1 MSDPRITHVVPPRV
15 PRRRVLVTL
24 LSAAGVVVL
33 PSCGG
38 GGGGGDAVVGG
49 GGGGVDTGGT
59 GSFMAGRIAGFGS
72 IIVNGVRFDDRGA
85 RVVDDDDE
93 GRAMGPG
100 DLRLGMM
107 VRVLAGAT
115 TAGTGGG
122 LPTATATA
130 ITIESEIKGPV
141 ESKTAPDTLVVFGQT
156 VKVNAA
162 TVFDGTTFAAIT
174 VGNILEVS
182 GFLGTNGVVTAT
194 RIELEGAANEFKVR
208 GFIADLDPAAQTF
221 RIGTAIFNFSAA
233 TRLPATPLANGQ
245 FVRVRTQT
253 VKNAAGQWVVNRIDL
268 RQPVEDDRDEAEVE
282 GILVQNGAL
291 LQVNGITIDV
301 SRLPAGTV
309 LPIGQQVE
317 IEGELVNGV
326 LIAREIELEDEDE
339 EAEVD
344 VEGAVSAVNLAA
356 QTFVVRGLTFHFF
369 AATRLDDGTIAANL
383 VNGAVVRVKGRLPA
397 GGTGPIEATEIDFR
411 P

>member
-1 MSDPRITHVVPPRV
+1 MSDPRISRVVPPRI
-15 PRRRVLVTL
+15 PRRRALVTL
-24 LSAAGVVVL
+24 LSMAGVVVL

-38 GGGGGDAVVGG
+38 GGGGGGGGVV

-59 GSFMAGRIAGFGS
+59 GSFMAGRISGFGS
-72 IIVNGVRFDDRGA
+72 IIVNGVRFDDRAA
-85 RVVDDDDE
+85 RVVDEDDD

-100 DLRLGMM
+100 DLRLGMV

-156 VKVNAA
+156 VKVDAA
-162 TVFDGTTFAAIT
+162 TVFDGTTFAAIA

-182 GFLGTNGVVTAT
+182 GFLGANGVVTAT
-194 RIELEGAANEFKVR
+194 RIERENAANEFKVR
-208 GFIADLDPAAQTF
+208 GFIADLDPVAQTF
-221 RIGTAIFNFSAA
+221 RIGTAIFNFASAA
-233 TRLPATPLANGQ
+233 RLPATPLANGQ

-253 VKNAAGQWVVNRIDL
+253 VRNAAGQWVVNRIDL
-268 RQPVEDDRDEAEVE
+268 RQAVEQDRDEAEVE

-309 LPIGQQVE
+309 LPIGQRVE

-326 LIAREIELEDEDE
+326 LVAREIELEDEDE

-344 VEGAVSAVNLAA
+344 VEGAVSALNLAA
-356 QTFVVRGLTFHFF
+356 QTFVVRGLTFHYS
-369 AATRLDDGTIAANL
+369 AATRLDDGTIEANL
-383 VNGAVVRVKGRLPA
+383 ANGVVVRVKGRVPA
-397 GGTGPIEATEIDFR
+397 GGTGPIEATEIDFT